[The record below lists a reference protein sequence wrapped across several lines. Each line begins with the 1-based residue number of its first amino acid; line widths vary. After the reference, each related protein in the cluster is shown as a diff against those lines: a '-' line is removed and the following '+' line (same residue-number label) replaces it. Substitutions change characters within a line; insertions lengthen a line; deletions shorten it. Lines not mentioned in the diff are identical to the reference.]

1 MQKLKARLNE
11 LEPDVGD
18 EIDTPDVVLTVQIS
32 QALNNRHSKLAW
44 SEDFLVLGIILLLYF
59 IFLCIYWNKGFN
71 RPKMTQNP
79 MKKCFSPTIKI

>member
-44 SEDFLVLGIILLLYF
+44 SEDFLVLGIIFYF
-59 IFLCIYWNKGFN
+59 FMYILE
-71 RPKMTQNP
+71 
-79 MKKCFSPTIKI
+79 